1 MPELSSQPGRLSIP
15 GLERWLRSP
24 QGRYV
29 LDWEQACV
37 DETVADIFGYNA
49 LQIGLPQC
57 DFLRTNRIP
66 LRQTAAEQSGA
77 AVCCEFTALPFAS
90 NSIDL
95 IVLPHVL
102 EFSDDPHQI
111 LREVERVLIPEGQLL
126 ILGFNPISLW
136 GMRRL
141 FGRSA
146 EFPWTGH
153 YLSQLRVRDWLQ
165 LLGCEV
171 ARSNYGCYLPPVDQP
186 QWLKRWHFME
196 HAGRRW
202 WQISGGVYMLR
213 AVKRTHAMR
222 LITPKWKQPK
232 PGRAKALTP
241 VAHKEHHGS

>member
-1 MPELSSQPGRLSIP
+1 MPVLRCVANSPPCPSPATASTSSF
-15 GLERWLRSP
+15 
-24 QGRYV
+24 Y
-29 LDWEQACV
+29 
-37 DETVADIFGYNA
+37 
-49 LQIGLPQC
+49 
-57 DFLRTNRIP
+57 
-66 LRQTAAEQSGA
+66 
-77 AVCCEFTALPFAS
+77 
-90 NSIDL
+90 
-95 IVLPHVL
+95 
-102 EFSDDPHQI
+102 
-111 LREVERVLIPEGQLL
+111 
-126 ILGFNPISLW
+126 PISLW
-136 GMRRL
+136 GVRRL

-153 YLSQLRVRDWLQ
+153 YLTQLRVRDWLQ

-171 ARSNYGCYLPPVDQP
+171 ARSSYGCYLPPVDQP

-241 VAHKEHHGS
+241 VAHTEHHGR